1 MITNDN
7 FFAKIKGL
15 CTDDSI
21 SSYTLSVRFM
31 NTHEDIYLAFNG
43 PDSSLVYQLK
53 CLERKID
60 REAELKD
67 AN

>member
-1 MITNDN
+1 MIVNDN
-7 FFAKIKGL
+7 FFQQIKRL
-15 CTDDSI
+15 CCDDSI

-67 AN
+67 QN

>member
-1 MITNDN
+1 MIVNDN
-7 FFAKIKGL
+7 YYQKMKNYL
-15 CTDDSI
+15 SDDSI
-21 SSYTLSVRFM
+21 HSYTLSIRFISAR
-31 NTHEDIYLAFNG
+31 EDIYLAFNG
-43 PDSSLVYQLK
+43 GDSSLVYQLK

>member
-1 MITNDN
+1 MIVNDN
-7 FFAKIKGL
+7 FFQRIKTL
-15 CTDDSI
+15 CQDDSVH
-21 SSYTLSVRFM
+21 SYCLAIRFI
-31 NTHEDIYLAFNG
+31 NTAEDIYLAFNG
-43 PDSSLVYQLK
+43 NDSSLVYQLK

>member
-1 MITNDN
+1 MIVNDN
-7 FFAKIKGL
+7 FFAKIKRL
-15 CTDDSI
+15 CQDENI
-21 SSYTLSVRFM
+21 HSYTLSVRFLD
-31 NTHEDIYLAFNG
+31 TAEDIYLAFNG
-43 PDSSLVYQLK
+43 NDSSLVYQLK